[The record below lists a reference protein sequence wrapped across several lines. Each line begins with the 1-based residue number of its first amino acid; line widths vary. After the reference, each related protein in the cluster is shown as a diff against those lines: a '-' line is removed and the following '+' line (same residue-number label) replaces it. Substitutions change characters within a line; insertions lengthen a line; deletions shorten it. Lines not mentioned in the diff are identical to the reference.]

1 VNARLTTGFAVAVL
15 GVVAILIVPLPPPL
29 LDALLA
35 LNVFGSA
42 LVLLI
47 SLRVEEPLEF
57 SAFAPS
63 LLLATLFRLALDVSA
78 TRLILTDGHDP
89 GGAGA
94 LIPAFGAFVVRGNVV
109 VGLIV
114 FAILITIQFVV
125 IASGA
130 QRVAEVCAR
139 FTLDAMPGKQMAID
153 ADLHAGMLDA
163 ESARRKRARVQR
175 EADFYAAMD
184 GAGKFVKGD
193 AIAALVIVVLNL
205 LGGVL
210 VGTLY
215 HGMAPLEAVETFAIL
230 SIGNALLTT
239 LPAFLISTAMGL
251 MVTRVAG
258 DGALG
263 VDLAAQLLARPDV
276 LRVAAALVFAL
287 AFVPAFPGPLFAT
300 MGIVAF
306 GGALLAERQ
315 KRRIEASARAAGE
328 QRRREAVRRPETAFG
343 LIGVDALAI
352 DVGAD
357 LFPLLAPPNCDAL
370 LDRVADVRRA
380 LAAETGI
387 VIPGVR
393 LRDDPLRDPRT
404 YALRVRDRAAAEGI
418 VRLDRL
424 IAVAAPEI
432 LERVGGEPTTEPVY
446 GLAARWIAYDDR
458 ERAQAAG
465 ALTFDAISIVGSHLA
480 EVARTH
486 AAELFG
492 RQELQTLVEHVR
504 TFAPTAVK
512 DVGTD
517 VLPLAA
523 AHRAFTHLLRE
534 RVWPRDPVAAFEAL
548 LDAAAST
555 RDPREL
561 AEAARRALV
570 PQQLRRDGVRRLRP
584 LILAP
589 DFEAELTQMWSP
601 DGGLAPDPVTALHV
615 REALARYAADAAC
628 APHAI
633 VVTAPLRPLLAD
645 FVERTTPA
653 VGVFA
658 YAELPPELA
667 LEPVD
672 VLRTAAGSAAA
683 DPVAVHV
690 PADQRARGGRLRRH
704 GGQREDR
711 QGEGGE
717 EQTSHHDHAFTQKQP
732 YWLQR

>member
-1 VNARLTTGFAVAVL
+1 VTGKLTTGFAVAVL
-15 GVVAILIVPLPPPL
+15 GVVAILIVPLPPPV

-63 LLLATLFRLALDVSA
+63 LLLATLFRLSLDVSA
-78 TRLILTDGHDP
+78 TRLILSDGHDTT
-89 GGAGA
+89 AVGA
-94 LIPAFGAFVVRGNVV
+94 LIPAFGQFVVRGNIV

-125 IASGA
+125 IATGA

-163 ESARRKRARVQR
+163 DAARRKRARVQR

-215 HGMAPLEAVETFAIL
+215 HGMAPADAVQTFAIL

-276 LRVAAALVFAL
+276 LRVAAVLVFAL
-287 AFVPAFPGPLFAT
+287 AFVPSFPAPLFAT
-300 MGIVAF
+300 IGIVAF
-306 GGALLAERQ
+306 AGALLAERQ
-315 KRRIEASARAAGE
+315 KKRLQSEAHAAHE

-343 LIGVDALAI
+343 LVGVDALAI

-357 LFPLLAPPNCDAL
+357 LYALLAPPNCDTL

-393 LRDDPLRDPRT
+393 LRDDPLRDART
-404 YALRVRDRAAAEGI
+404 YAIRVRDRIVAEGI

-424 IAVAAPEI
+424 VAVAAPEVLARI
-432 LERVGGEPTTEPVY
+432 GGEAATEPVY
-446 GLAARWIAYDDR
+446 GLAARSIAYDER
-458 ERAQAAG
+458 ERALAAG

-480 EVARTH
+480 EVARAH
-486 AAELFG
+486 ASELFG
-492 RQELQTLVEHVR
+492 RQEFQTLVEHLRGNV
-504 TFAPTAVK
+504 PSVVK
-512 DVGTD
+512 DVGGEL
-517 VLPLAA
+517 LPVAV
-523 AHRAFTHLLRE
+523 AHRAFVHLLRE
-534 RVWPRDPVAAFEAL
+534 RVWPRDPVAVFEAL
-548 LDAAAST
+548 VDAAATT

-561 AEAARRALV
+561 AEAVRRVVVA
-570 PQQLRRDGVRRLRP
+570 QQLRRDGASRLRP

-589 DFEAELTQMWSP
+589 AFEAELTRMWSP
-601 DGGLAPDPVTALHV
+601 DAGLAPDPQTALHV
-615 REALARYAADAAC
+615 RETVARYTADGALE
-628 APHAI
+628 PHAI
-633 VVTAPLRPLLAD
+633 VVTAPLRPLLAE
-645 FVERTTPA
+645 FLERTTPGVA
-653 VGVFA
+653 VFA
-658 YAELPPELA
+658 YAELPPELEV
-667 LEPVD
+667 EP
-672 VLRTAAGSAAA
+672 AAVVGGDAPLAA
-683 DPVAVHV
+683 
-690 PADQRARGGRLRRH
+690 
-704 GGQREDR
+704 
-711 QGEGGE
+711 
-717 EQTSHHDHAFTQKQP
+717 
-732 YWLQR
+732 

>member
-1 VNARLTTGFAVAVL
+1 MTSRLTTAFAVAVL
-15 GVVAILIVPLPPPL
+15 GVVAILIVPLPPPM
-29 LDALLA
+29 LDTLLA

-63 LLLATLFRLALDVSA
+63 LLLATLFRLSLDVSA

-89 GGAGA
+89 AAVGA
-94 LIPAFGAFVVRGNVV
+94 LIPAFGAFVVRGNIV

-153 ADLHAGMLDA
+153 ADLHAGMLDPDL
-163 ESARRKRARVQR
+163 ARRKRARVQR

-287 AFVPAFPGPLFAT
+287 AFVPSFPGPLFGSL
-300 MGIVAF
+300 GIVAF

-315 KRRIEASARAAGE
+315 KRRFDTAARAAHE
-328 QRRREAVRRPETAFG
+328 QRRREAVRRPETA
-343 LIGVDALAI
+343 LALVGVDALSI
-352 DVGAD
+352 DVGSD
-357 LFPLLAPPNCDAL
+357 LYALLTPPNCDAL

-404 YALRVRDRAAAEGI
+404 YALRVRDRTVAEGAL
-418 VRLDRL
+418 RLDRL
-424 IAVAAPEI
+424 IAVAAPEL
-432 LERVGGEPTTEPVY
+432 LERIGGAPTTEPVY
-446 GLAARWIAYDDR
+446 GLTARWIASGDR

-465 ALTFDAISIVGSHLA
+465 ALTFDAISILGSHLA
-480 EVARTH
+480 EVAR
-486 AAELFG
+486 AYAPELFG
-492 RQELQTLVEHVR
+492 RQQLQTLVEHLRASV
-504 TFAPTAVK
+504 PSVVK

-517 VLPLAA
+517 VLPVAS
-523 AHRAFTHLLRE
+523 AHRAFTYLLRE
-534 RVWPRDPVAAFEAL
+534 RAWPRDPVAVFEAL
-548 LDAAAST
+548 ADAAATT

-561 AEAARRALV
+561 AEAARRVIV
-570 PQQLRRDGVRRLRP
+570 PQQLRCDGAQLLRP
-584 LILAP
+584 LIVAPQLESELAR
-589 DFEAELTQMWSP
+589 MWSA
-601 DGGLAPDPVTALHV
+601 DGGLAPDPQTALHV
-615 REALARYAADAAC
+615 RESVARYAADAAN

-633 VVTAPLRPLLAD
+633 VVTAPLRPLLAE
-645 FVERTTPA
+645 FLERALPA
-653 VGVFA
+653 VAVYA
-658 YAELPPELA
+658 YAELPPEIA
-667 LEPVD
+667 LEPVG
-672 VLRTAAGSAAA
+672 VVEPLPSVTNGATM
-683 DPVAVHV
+683 AV
-690 PADQRARGGRLRRH
+690 
-704 GGQREDR
+704 
-711 QGEGGE
+711 
-717 EQTSHHDHAFTQKQP
+717 
-732 YWLQR
+732 

>member
-1 VNARLTTGFAVAVL
+1 VNGKLTSAFAVAVL

-78 TRLILTDGHDP
+78 TRLILTEGHDP
-89 GGAGA
+89 GAVGA
-94 LIPAFGAFVVRGNVV
+94 LIPGFGQFVVRGNVV

-114 FAILITIQFVV
+114 FAILVTIQFVV

-163 ESARRKRARVQR
+163 EAARRKRARVQR

-193 AIAALVIVVLNL
+193 AVAALVIVALNL
-205 LGGVL
+205 LGGVA
-210 VGTLY
+210 VGTMY
-215 HGMAPLEAVETFAIL
+215 HGMAPLDAIETFAIL

-276 LRVAAALVFAL
+276 LRVAAGLVFAL
-287 AFVPAFPGPLFAT
+287 AFVPAFPAPLFGT
-300 MGIVAF
+300 IGIVAF
-306 GGALLAERQ
+306 GAALLAERQ
-315 KRRIEASARAAGE
+315 KRRIDASVRAAHE
-328 QRRREAVRRPETAFG
+328 QRRRVAIRRPETAFA
-343 LIGVDALAI
+343 LVGVDALSI

-357 LFPLLAPPNCDAL
+357 LYALLAAPNCDVL

-380 LAAETGI
+380 IAAETGI

-393 LRDDPLRDPRT
+393 LRDDPLRDPAT
-404 YALRVRDRAAAEGI
+404 YALRVRDRVVAEGI
-418 VRLDRL
+418 LRLDRL
-424 IAVAAPEI
+424 VAVAAPELLARI
-432 LERVGGEPTTEPVY
+432 GGEPTVEPVY
-446 GLAARWIAYDDR
+446 GLAARWIASE
-458 ERAQAAG
+458 ERKRAEEAG

-480 EVARTH
+480 EVARSH

-492 RQELQTLVEHVR
+492 RQELQTLVEHLRVSV
-504 TFAPTAVK
+504 PSVMK
-512 DVGTD
+512 DVGGD
-517 VLPLAA
+517 VLPIAV
-523 AHRAFTHLLRE
+523 AHRAIVALLRE
-534 RVWPRDPVAAFEAL
+534 RAWPRDPVAVFEAL
-548 LDAAAST
+548 ADAAVTS

-561 AEAARRALV
+561 AEAVRRAIV
-570 PQQLRRDGVRRLRP
+570 PQQLRREGTRSLRP

-589 DFEAELTQMWSP
+589 RLESDLARTWTA
-601 DGGLAPDPVTALHV
+601 DGGLAPDPRTALHV
-615 REALARYAADAAC
+615 RESIARYAKDPEC
-628 APHAI
+628 APHAV
-633 VVTAPLRPLLAD
+633 VVTAPLRPLLAE
-645 FVERTTPA
+645 FLERTASGVA
-653 VGVFA
+653 VYS
-658 YAELPPELA
+658 YAELPPEIA
-667 LEPVD
+667 LQ
-672 VLRTAAGSAAA
+672 
-683 DPVAVHV
+683 PVALIEE
-690 PADQRARGGRLRRH
+690 ADQPSMQ
-704 GGQREDR
+704 GQLAVSV
-711 QGEGGE
+711 Q
-717 EQTSHHDHAFTQKQP
+717 
-732 YWLQR
+732 

>member
-1 VNARLTTGFAVAVL
+1 VDGKLTTAFAVAVL

-42 LVLLI
+42 LVLLL

-89 GGAGA
+89 GGVGA
-94 LIPAFGAFVVRGNVV
+94 LIPAFGQFVVRGNVV

-163 ESARRKRARVQR
+163 DLARRKRARVQR

-193 AIAALVIVVLNL
+193 AVAALVIVVLNL

-287 AFVPAFPGPLFAT
+287 AFVPSFPGPLFASL
-300 MGIVAF
+300 GIVAF

-315 KRRIEASARAAGE
+315 KRHADAHLRAAHE
-328 QRRREAVRRPETAFG
+328 QRRREAVRQPETAFG
-343 LIGVDALAI
+343 LVGVDALSI
-352 DVGAD
+352 DVGAE
-357 LFPLLAPPNCDAL
+357 LYALLVPPNSEAL

-404 YALRVRDRAAAEGI
+404 YALRVRDRVAAEGI

-424 IAVAAPEI
+424 IAVGDAHV
-432 LERVGGEPTTEPVY
+432 LEQVGGEPATEPVY
-446 GLAARWIAYDDR
+446 GLAARWIGYDDR
-458 ERAQAAG
+458 ERALRAG

-480 EVARTH
+480 EIARAH

-492 RQELQTLVEHVR
+492 RQEFQTLVEHLRASV
-504 TFAPTAVK
+504 PSVVK

-517 VLPLAA
+517 ALPVTL
-523 AHRAFTHLLRE
+523 AHRAFVHLLRE
-534 RVWPRDPVAAFEAL
+534 RAWPRDPVAVFEAL
-548 LDAAAST
+548 ADAAAT
-555 RDPREL
+555 ARDAREL
-561 AEAARRALV
+561 AEAARRAIV
-570 PQQLRRDGVRRLRP
+570 PQQLLRDGVTRLRP

-589 DFEAELTQMWSP
+589 AFEAELARMWSA
-601 DGGLAPDPVTALHV
+601 DGGLAPDPRTALHV
-615 REALARYAADAAC
+615 REAVARYGAEPAF
-628 APHAI
+628 APHAV
-633 VVTAPLRPLLAD
+633 VVTAPLRALLAE
-645 FVERTTPA
+645 FLERSGDGVA
-653 VGVFA
+653 VYA

-667 LEPVD
+667 LEPAGVVD
-672 VLRTAAGSAAA
+672 TPPRAA
-683 DPVAVHV
+683 
-690 PADQRARGGRLRRH
+690 
-704 GGQREDR
+704 
-711 QGEGGE
+711 
-717 EQTSHHDHAFTQKQP
+717 
-732 YWLQR
+732 

>member
-1 VNARLTTGFAVAVL
+1 VNGRLTTAFAVAVL

-78 TRLILTDGHDP
+78 TRLILTEGHDP
-89 GGAGA
+89 GGVGA

-163 ESARRKRARVQR
+163 ETARRKRARVQR

-210 VGTLY
+210 VGALY

-287 AFVPAFPGPLFAT
+287 AFVPSFPGPLFAAL
-300 MGIVAF
+300 GIVAF
-306 GGALLAERQ
+306 AGAVLAERQ
-315 KRRIEASARAAGE
+315 KRRAGASARAAHE
-328 QRRREAVRRPETAFG
+328 RRRREAVRRPETAFG
-343 LIGVDALAI
+343 LVGVDALAI
-352 DVGAD
+352 DVGAE
-357 LFPLLAPPNCDAL
+357 LFALLVAPNCDAL

-404 YALRVRDRAAAEGI
+404 YALRVRDCIVAEGI

-424 IAVAAPEI
+424 VAVAAPEI
-432 LERVGGEPTTEPVY
+432 LERTGGEPTSEPVY
-446 GLAARWIAYDDR
+446 GLAARWIAYDER

-465 ALTFDAISIVGSHLA
+465 ALTFDAISILGSHLA
-480 EVARTH
+480 EVARAH

-492 RQELQTLVEHVR
+492 RQEFQTLVEHVR
-504 TFAPTAVK
+504 TFAPSVVK

-517 VLPLAA
+517 ALPAA
-523 AHRAFTHLLRE
+523 LAHRAFVHLVRE
-534 RVWPRDPVAAFEAL
+534 RVWPRDPSAVFEAL
-548 LDAAAST
+548 ADAAATS

-561 AEAARRALV
+561 AEAVRRTIV
-570 PQQLRRDGVRRLRP
+570 PQQLRRDGTRALRP
-584 LILAP
+584 LIFAP
-589 DFEAELTQMWSP
+589 AFESELTRMWSA
-601 DGGLAPDPVTALHV
+601 DGGLAPDPRTALRV
-615 REALARYAADAAC
+615 RETIARYANDAAF
-628 APHAI
+628 APHAV
-633 VVTAPLRPLLAD
+633 VVTAPLRPLLAE
-645 FVERTTPA
+645 FLERTAPGIPVYA
-653 VGVFA
+653 F
-658 YAELPPELA
+658 AELPPA
-667 LEPVD
+667 IVLEPAG
-672 VLRTAAGSAAA
+672 VLDAYTRADEEAAA
-683 DPVAVHV
+683 I
-690 PADQRARGGRLRRH
+690 RG
-704 GGQREDR
+704 
-711 QGEGGE
+711 
-717 EQTSHHDHAFTQKQP
+717 
-732 YWLQR
+732 

>member
-1 VNARLTTGFAVAVL
+1 VKDRLTSAFAVAVL

-78 TRLILTDGHDP
+78 TRLILTEGHDP
-89 GGAGA
+89 GGVGA
-94 LIPAFGAFVVRGNVV
+94 LIPAFGQFVVRGNVV

-153 ADLHAGMLDA
+153 ADLHAGLLDA
-163 ESARRKRARVQR
+163 DAARRKRARVQR

-193 AIAALVIVVLNL
+193 AIAALVIVALNL
-205 LGGVL
+205 LGGVV
-210 VGTLY
+210 VGTVY
-215 HGMAPLEAVETFAIL
+215 HGMAPLEAIETFAIL

-287 AFVPAFPGPLFAT
+287 AFVPAFPGPLFASL
-300 MGIVAF
+300 GIVAF

-315 KRRIEASARAAGE
+315 KRGVDAHVRAAHD

-343 LIGVDALAI
+343 LVGVDALAI

-357 LFPLLAPPNCDAL
+357 LYALLAPPNCETL

-404 YALRVRDRAAAEGI
+404 YALRVRDRVVAEGI

-424 IAVAAPEI
+424 IAVASPDVLAH
-432 LERVGGEPTTEPVY
+432 LGGEPTTEPVY
-446 GLAARWIAYDDR
+446 GLAARWIAYDERD
-458 ERAQAAG
+458 RAQHAG
-465 ALTFDAISIVGSHLA
+465 ALTFDAISIIGSHLA
-480 EVARTH
+480 EIARAH

-492 RQELQTLVEHVR
+492 RQEFQTLVEHLRGLV
-504 TFAPTAVK
+504 PSVVK
-512 DVGTD
+512 DVGGD
-517 VLPLAA
+517 VLPLAV
-523 AHRAFTHLLRE
+523 AHRAFVYLLRE
-534 RVWPRDPVAAFEAL
+534 RAWPRDPVAVFEAL
-548 LDAAAST
+548 VDAAAAT
-555 RDPREL
+555 RDPRDL
-561 AEAARRALV
+561 SEAVRRAIV
-570 PQQLRRDGVRRLRP
+570 PQQLRRDGARRLRP
-584 LILAP
+584 LILEPA
-589 DFEAELTQMWSP
+589 FEAELARMWSP
-601 DGGLAPDPVTALHV
+601 DGGLAPDPATAIHV
-615 REALARYAADAAC
+615 RETIARYAADEAC
-628 APHAI
+628 APHAV
-633 VVTAPLRPLLAD
+633 VVTAPLRPLLAE
-645 FVERTTPA
+645 FLERA
-653 VGVFA
+653 GSGVAVFA
-658 YAELPPELA
+658 FAELPPELGMEPAGLLRA
-667 LEPVD
+667 LP
-672 VLRTAAGSAAA
+672 GSGA
-683 DPVAVHV
+683 
-690 PADQRARGGRLRRH
+690 
-704 GGQREDR
+704 
-711 QGEGGE
+711 
-717 EQTSHHDHAFTQKQP
+717 T
-732 YWLQR
+732 

>member
-1 VNARLTTGFAVAVL
+1 MRSRLTSAFAVAVL
-15 GVVAILIVPLPPPL
+15 AVVAILIVPLPPPL

-35 LNVFGSA
+35 LNIFGSA

-57 SAFAPS
+57 SAFAPA

-78 TRLILTDGHDP
+78 TRLILTQGHEP

-94 LIPAFGAFVVRGNVV
+94 LIPAFGQFVVRGNIV

-114 FAILITIQFVV
+114 FAILVTIQFIV

-153 ADLHAGMLDA
+153 ADLHAGLLDA
-163 ESARRKRARVQR
+163 DAARRKRGAVQR

-205 LGGVL
+205 IGGVV
-210 VGTLY
+210 VGALY
-215 HGMAPLEAVETFAIL
+215 DAMSPLDALQTFAIL

-239 LPAFLISTAMGL
+239 LPAFLISIAMGL

-258 DGALG
+258 EGALG
-263 VDLAAQLLARPDV
+263 VDLAAQLVARPDV
-276 LRVAAALVFAL
+276 LRTAAALVFAL
-287 AFVPAFPGPLFAT
+287 AFVPSFPGPLFGSL
-300 MGIVAF
+300 GIVAF

-315 KRRIEASARAAGE
+315 KGQADAALRAE
-328 QRRREAVRRPETAFG
+328 HERRRREAVRRPENAFG
-343 LIGVDALAI
+343 LIGIDALSI

-357 LFPLLAPPNCDAL
+357 LYALLAPPNCEAL
-370 LDRVADVRRA
+370 LDRIGDVRRA

-404 YALRVRDRAAAEGI
+404 YALRVRDRVVAQGVVRLDLLLAVAAAEVLG
-418 VRLDRL
+418 
-424 IAVAAPEI
+424 A
-432 LERVGGEPTTEPVY
+432 VGGESTTEPVY
-446 GLAARWIAYDDR
+446 GLEARWIAPAER
-458 ERAQAAG
+458 ERAQRLG
-465 ALTFDAISIVGSHLA
+465 ALTFDAISILGSHLA

-492 RQELQTLVEHVR
+492 RQELQTLVEHLRV
-504 TFAPTAVK
+504 TVPSVMK
-512 DVGTD
+512 DVGGET
-517 VLPLAA
+517 LPVAV
-523 AHRAFTHLLRE
+523 AHRAFGHLLRE
-534 RVWPRDPVAAFEAL
+534 RAWPRDPVAVFEAL
-548 LDAAAST
+548 VDAAATT

-561 AEAARRALV
+561 AEAARRAIV
-570 PQQLRRDGVRRLRP
+570 PLQLRRDGIARLRP
-584 LILAP
+584 LIVAP
-589 DFEAELTQMWSP
+589 ELEAELARMWTP
-601 DGGLAPDPVTALHV
+601 EGGLAPDPRTALHV
-615 REALARYAADAAC
+615 RAAILRHAADRTC

-633 VVTAPLRPLLAD
+633 VVTAALRPLLAE
-645 FVERTTPA
+645 FVERTSPGVA
-653 VGVFA
+653 VYA

-667 LEPVD
+667 LEPHAILD
-672 VLRTAAGSAAA
+672 AA
-683 DPVAVHV
+683 DLTK
-690 PADQRARGGRLRRH
+690 Q
-704 GGQREDR
+704 
-711 QGEGGE
+711 
-717 EQTSHHDHAFTQKQP
+717 HAA
-732 YWLQR
+732 

>member
-1 VNARLTTGFAVAVL
+1 VTGSRLTSAFAVTVL

-57 SAFAPS
+57 SAFAPA
-63 LLLATLFRLALDVSA
+63 LLLATLFRLSLDVSA
-78 TRLILTDGHDP
+78 TRLILTQGHDP
-89 GGAGA
+89 GGVGA

-153 ADLHAGMLDA
+153 ADLHAGLLDA
-163 ESARRKRARVQR
+163 DVARRKRARVQR

-210 VGTLY
+210 VGALY
-215 HGMAPLEAVETFAIL
+215 HGMAPLDALETFAIL

-239 LPAFLISTAMGL
+239 LPAFLISTAMGF

-263 VDLAAQLLARPDV
+263 ADLAAQLLGRPDV
-276 LRVAAALVFAL
+276 LRVAALLVLAL
-287 AFVPAFPGPLFAT
+287 ACVPSFPGPLFAAL
-300 MGIVAF
+300 GIVAL
-306 GGALLAERQ
+306 GGAQLAQRHQ
-315 KRRIEASARAAGE
+315 RRVEGAARAAYE

-343 LIGVDALAI
+343 MVGVDALAI

-357 LFPLLAPPNCDAL
+357 LFPLLAAPNCDAL
-370 LDRVADVRRA
+370 LDRIADVRRA

-393 LRDDPLRDPRT
+393 LRDEPPRDPRS
-404 YALRVRDRAAAEGI
+404 YALRVRDRVVGEGI
-418 VRLDRL
+418 VRLERL
-424 IAVAAPEI
+424 VAVGAPER
-432 LERVGGEPTTEPVY
+432 LERIGGEPTTEPVY
-446 GLAARWIAYDDR
+446 GLAARWIAYDAR
-458 ERAQAAG
+458 ERALAAG
-465 ALTFDAISIVGSHLA
+465 ALTFDAISILGSHLA
-480 EVARTH
+480 ETARTH

-492 RQELQTLVEHVR
+492 RQEFQTLVEHLRASV
-504 TFAPTAVK
+504 PSVMK
-512 DVGTD
+512 DIGD
-517 VLPLAA
+517 VLPFGV
-523 AHRAFTHLLRE
+523 AHRAFVHLLRE
-534 RVWPRDPVAAFEAL
+534 RAWPRDPVMVFEAL
-548 LDAAAST
+548 IDAAAVT
-555 RDPREL
+555 RDPRDL
-561 AEAARRALV
+561 AEAARRAIV
-570 PQQLRRDGVRRLRP
+570 PQQLRREGVRALRP
-584 LILAP
+584 LIVAP
-589 DFEAELTQMWSP
+589 AFEAELVRTWSP
-601 DGGLAPDPVTALHV
+601 EGGPAPDPRTALHV
-615 REALARYAADAAC
+615 RAEIARYAADASC

-633 VVTAPLRPLLAD
+633 VATAALRPLLAELL
-645 FVERTTPA
+645 ERSGPSVA
-653 VGVFA
+653 VYS
-658 YAELPPELA
+658 YAELPPEVA
-667 LEPVD
+667 VE
-672 VLRTAAGSAAA
+672 
-683 DPVAVHV
+683 PVAVLNAPGV
-690 PADQRARGGRLRRH
+690 LAGTFPAA
-704 GGQREDR
+704 
-711 QGEGGE
+711 
-717 EQTSHHDHAFTQKQP
+717 
-732 YWLQR
+732 